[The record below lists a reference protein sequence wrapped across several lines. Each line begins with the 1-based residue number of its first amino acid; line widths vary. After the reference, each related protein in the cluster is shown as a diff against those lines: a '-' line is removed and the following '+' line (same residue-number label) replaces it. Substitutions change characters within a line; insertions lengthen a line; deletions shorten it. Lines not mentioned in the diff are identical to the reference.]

1 MDETYQIVFVCTG
14 NICRSPAAERLLAD
28 RLSNIPEIVVS
39 SVGTGAL
46 VGEGIHIPMAHLLE
60 QSGIASGP
68 FHAREASVETLADAD
83 LVLGM
88 TRRHRSAAVALAPRL
103 VTRTFTLREL
113 ARLARELRLAHD
125 PYSSVPD
132 RLRALVTEASRRR
145 TPAPEGADDIA
156 DPYRR
161 DQAAYERAFAEIR
174 EAVDGIVES
183 LRA

>member
-1 MDETYQIVFVCTG
+1 MDQRYHIVFVCTG

-28 RLSNIPEIVVS
+28 RLSHIPEIVVS

-60 QSGIASGP
+60 QSGISSGL
-68 FHAREASVETLADAD
+68 FSAREASVETLGDAD

-88 TRRHRSAAVALAPRL
+88 TRRHRSAAVAMAPRL
-103 VTRTFTLREL
+103 VRRTFTLREL
-113 ARLARELRLAHD
+113 ARLAQELALVHD
-125 PYSSVPD
+125 PHASVPD
-132 RLRALVTEASRRR
+132 RLRALVNEASRRR
-145 TPAPEGADDIA
+145 TPAPEGHDDIA

-161 DQAAYERAFAEIR
+161 DQLAYERAFAEIR
-174 EAVDGIVES
+174 EAVDSIVES